1 MVRKS
6 IIFWFSFSLL
16 LGTVAILAIY
26 RAWPLLFPKIT
37 EAAPLDPQCD
47 LRTDACSSAFPSGGQ
62 VRFQI
67 RPKAIPVLKPLALEV
82 QLEGIMPQGVEVDFS
97 GTDMNM
103 GYNRATLER
112 DGSNH
117 WRGKIIL
124 PACARDHME
133 WEAKVLLKTDEKI
146 LAAPF
151 RFSTYRN

>member
-6 IIFWFSFSLL
+6 IIFWLSFSLL

-37 EAAPLDPQCD
+37 ETAPLDPQCD
-47 LRTDACSSAFPSGGQ
+47 LRVSACTSFFPSGAQ

-67 RPKAIPVLKPLALEV
+67 RPKTIPVLKPLALEV
-82 QLEGIMPQGVEVDFS
+82 QLESILPQGIEVDFS

-112 DGSNH
+112 KENNRWVGQAV
-117 WRGKIIL
+117 L
-124 PACARDHME
+124 PACVRDHMQ
-133 WEAKVLLKTDEKI
+133 WEATVLLRTEEKI

-151 RFSTYRN
+151 RFSTYQN